1 LRLTYFEE
9 ELLGQQ
15 NIYGLFLLKSSACLH
30 QNGQLIFIVP
40 RSITSGIYF
49 ESIRNILLKRL
60 KINQVHIFKSRKDSF
75 TKDKVLQENIIIHA
89 ELLASKK
96 SDSII
101 ISQTTGINDF
111 DEIKV
116 KVHNQSRIIKR
127 LGRSNIIHLPTNSDE
142 EEAMEIIKDWKHNL
156 SDFNL
161 QVSTGPVVA
170 YRATKFSSNFKR
182 KYSVPLLWLHNC
194 NQFKINWPKK
204 FKDKPQWISTNK
216 VSDSKTIA
224 NKNYVLIRRTTSK
237 ESPTLVQASAFHKNE
252 FEFDEIG
259 IENHL
264 NYIHRKD
271 GFISDNVILG
281 LTAFYNS
288 VIFDLYFRTVCG
300 STQIN
305 ATDLNNISIPDIELI
320 RELGSQ
326 LANCEKINRETS
338 ENIINSVI
346 GVELTI

>member
-1 LRLTYFEE
+1 
-9 ELLGQQ
+9 
-15 NIYGLFLLKSSACLH
+15 
-30 QNGQLIFIVP
+30 
-40 RSITSGIYF
+40 
-49 ESIRNILLKRL
+49 
-60 KINQVHIFKSRKDSF
+60 
-75 TKDKVLQENIIIHA
+75 
-89 ELLASKK
+89 
-96 SDSII
+96 
-101 ISQTTGINDF
+101 
-111 DEIKV
+111 
-116 KVHNQSRIIKR
+116 
-127 LGRSNIIHLPTNSDE
+127 
-142 EEAMEIIKDWKHNL
+142 M
-156 SDFNL
+156 
-161 QVSTGPVVA
+161 
-170 YRATKFSSNFKR
+170 
-182 KYSVPLLWLHNC
+182 
-194 NQFKINWPKK
+194 
-204 FKDKPQWISTNK
+204 
-216 VSDSKTIA
+216 SDSKTIA